1 MNIETLKKKIEN
13 KELDY
18 DFTIFK
24 ISDINFIPL
33 QYLDNIK
40 KLKSCEIT
48 YLNNESELIP
58 TEDIFG
64 FSNNDY
70 DMRVVF
76 TDELN
81 IDNIKILDSDNT
93 FVVCKK
99 IKEEEL
105 YKDNIVYVPKLE
117 SWQIKDY
124 VYSLCE
130 GVNTKYLDKLI
141 DICKNDIFRLE
152 QEINKLN
159 IFSEED
165 REKLFQELISENMF
179 DDLSEHNIFDMSNAI
194 IKKDYSS
201 LRNLY
206 LEIDNIDCEPLGLL
220 TTLINNFRNIIFVQL
235 SNNATEASTGLSNK
249 QIYAIRKYNCG
260 YYHQD
265 QLLKIYEMLTS
276 IDKQIKTGSFPID
289 ILVDYL
295 ITKIFSV

>member
-48 YLNNESELIP
+48 YLNNESKLIP

-70 DMRVVF
+70 DMKVLF

-81 IDNIKILDSDNT
+81 IDDIKILDSDNT

-165 REKLFQELISENMF
+165 RQKLFQELLSENMF

-235 SNNATEASTGLSNK
+235 GNNSSAEKYNMTTK
-249 QIYAIRKYNCG
+249 QFWEVKYNCG
-260 YYHQD
+260 FYKRD
-265 QLLKIYEMLTS
+265 ELIKIFNFLTD
-276 IDKQIKTGSFPID
+276 IDRQIKTGNFPME
-289 ILVDYL
+289 ILVDYI
-295 ITKIFSV
+295 ITKVLSV